1 MKFAIET
8 QAILRLAIPLTL
20 IQIAEGMVHF
30 VDMVMMGWLGTSALA
45 AGSLGAVIFWTILS
59 LFAGLLEMT
68 GALAAEAYG
77 AGNHNRIR
85 MINAQ
90 ALWISLGVS
99 IPTMAL
105 LWHLEG
111 VLQLFGQE
119 PQVILQ
125 TMTYL
130 RAILWGLPP
139 ALGLFVFKEVTTALM
154 QPRLLTLLMVTSIP
168 INMVLNYGLMLG
180 VWGLPELGLAGVGW
194 SSTLVF
200 WMNFGIATL
209 CLKQLAPLKQWH
221 LFEEIRHLNLPV
233 LQEIIHLGWPL
244 CVDYGTESGAFTVA
258 ALLMGIW
265 STDLLAAHG
274 IVMTTTELLLMFSW
288 GMSYAAAMRTA
299 HKLGEGRPDV
309 AKRVINISMMLNLML
324 VVTLSIPLWLF
335 PERIT
340 SLYIDID
347 QIGNQLTLES
357 AVSIFKIGVVFQI
370 FQGIRLISLG
380 TLQGLRDTHL
390 LATVDFLA
398 HWGIGIGL
406 GYLLGQWLNWQGI
419 GLWWSLTLGQI
430 TAAIVLTIR
439 VQQLLQ
445 RRIHNLLN
453 AP

>member
-130 RAILWGLPP
+130 RAILWAQGP
-139 ALGLFVFKEVTTALM
+139 TRCT
-154 QPRLLTLLMVTSIP
+154 
-168 INMVLNYGLMLG
+168 
-180 VWGLPELGLAGVGW
+180 
-194 SSTLVF
+194 
-200 WMNFGIATL
+200 
-209 CLKQLAPLKQWH
+209 
-221 LFEEIRHLNLPV
+221 
-233 LQEIIHLGWPL
+233 
-244 CVDYGTESGAFTVA
+244 
-258 ALLMGIW
+258 
-265 STDLLAAHG
+265 
-274 IVMTTTELLLMFSW
+274 
-288 GMSYAAAMRTA
+288 
-299 HKLGEGRPDV
+299 
-309 AKRVINISMMLNLML
+309 
-324 VVTLSIPLWLF
+324 
-335 PERIT
+335 
-340 SLYIDID
+340 
-347 QIGNQLTLES
+347 
-357 AVSIFKIGVVFQI
+357 VVFNK
-370 FQGIRLISLG
+370 LLSL
-380 TLQGLRDTHL
+380 RCE
-390 LATVDFLA
+390 AKF
-398 HWGIGIGL
+398 
-406 GYLLGQWLNWQGI
+406 
-419 GLWWSLTLGQI
+419 
-430 TAAIVLTIR
+430 
-439 VQQLLQ
+439 
-445 RRIHNLLN
+445 
-453 AP
+453 